1 MSSRLVIRTNVSN
14 ETRTT
19 IVQPGTR
26 GYNNIYPRILRTVP
40 RPRFTIGYNNKVSPS
55 YKTQVS
61 FYMEPEECCNM
72 ECGICL
78 NTEVRNCRMVLLTDC
93 GHSVCDECLSGM
105 AESTRALVCPYCRES
120 IDNVEVQ
127 SGESFNTLKNNDK
140 VFKTDL

>member
-1 MSSRLVIRTNVSN
+1 MNRNNNV
-14 ETRTT
+14 RTT

-26 GYNNIYPRILRTVP
+26 RRYQNIYPRILRTIP
-40 RPRFTIGYNNKVSPS
+40 RPSIEIRFGNATSGFGNKQVENR
-55 YKTQVS
+55 KAQVS

-78 NTEVRNCRMVLLTDC
+78 NSEVRNCRMVLLTDC
-93 GHSVCDECLSGM
+93 GHSICDECLGGI
-105 AESTRALVCPYCRES
+105 AESKMALVCPYCRED

-127 SGESFNTLKNNDK
+127 SGESFNTLKNHDK